1 LTFLGEY
8 RIYGAVKSPAR
19 HTILI
24 LYVLAMVLA
33 FLFPVPPTP
42 VPVPGG
48 FDKVVHFGLFLGFAL
63 LYHLDRRPSVVRMVL
78 VSLVFAGV
86 IELVQ
91 WALPYRSGDW
101 RDLVAGVIGAGVG
114 GIPALLISPKR
125 GSGEDRPALL
135 K

>member
-1 LTFLGEY
+1 MTFLGEY

-48 FDKVVHFGLFLGFAL
+48 FDKVVHLGLFLGFAL
-63 LYHLDRRPSVVRMVL
+63 LYSLDRRPSVGRMLL
-78 VSLVFAGV
+78 VSLAFAGG
-86 IELVQ
+86 IELIQ
-91 WALPYRSGDW
+91 WALPYRSSDW
-101 RDLVAGVIGAGVG
+101 WDFTVGAAGAGVG
-114 GIPALLISPKR
+114 TALALLVKAR
-125 GSGEDRPALL
+125 
-135 K
+135 